1 MDGGSD
7 SVDKVNDEPNSI
19 DDSIN
24 VDESVNE
31 EKNVSIGSNAV
42 ESDLDYLHK
51 LMSVRVHNVLAL
63 ASKVEKNAD
72 LVKINGLNDYVFD
85 QKIGYIVSEILNGT
99 LRASSENG
107 MIISYEYQSVVDQNL
122 NNLESIMEVYSK
134 ITTTDKKIVFITDE
148 EWENEKNKYIE
159 FTKSGNK
166 YKIEEEPVVEAK
178 TIVDTPEVQE
188 SKSNFADFGDIVE
201 IN

>member
-1 MDGGSD
+1 
-7 SVDKVNDEPNSI
+7 
-19 DDSIN
+19 
-24 VDESVNE
+24 
-31 EKNVSIGSNAV
+31 
-42 ESDLDYLHK
+42 
-51 LMSVRVHNVLAL
+51 MSVRVHNVLAL

-72 LVKINGLNDYVFD
+72 LAKINGLNDYVFD
-85 QKIGYIVSEILNGT
+85 QKIGYLVSEILNGT
-99 LRASSENG
+99 LRASSKNG

-148 EWENEKNKYIE
+148 EWENEKKRYIE

-166 YKIEEEPVVEAK
+166 YKIEEEPVVEEK
-178 TIVDTPEVQE
+178 TILDTQEVQE